1 MTPLYAAGET
11 PIEGIDHHALADGIR
26 ATGHAAVATVESA
39 RDLVPLIRRHARQGD
54 MVVCLG
60 AGLSTEWANAL
71 PEWLAEEP
79 RRVGSV
85 A

>member
-1 MTPLYAAGET
+1 METILIFAGGDTP
-11 PIEGIDHHALADGIR
+11 
-26 ATGHAAVATVESA
+26 TGSLVEELGRSGGMAV
-39 RDLVPLIRRHARQGD
+39 IRRHARQGD

-79 RRVGSV
+79 RRLVEHER
-85 A
+85 AQKR